1 MLWDVG
7 QFVRWEGKHGVALDR
22 ADMNE
27 HTRERAELGSEAR
40 PRILYI
46 VRSIPYLPSQ
56 GGLTRAYHM
65 VRAATEVGD
74 VTLVG
79 AAEEIETA
87 RLDMM
92 QPLCQ
97 EIHLVPHPGMD
108 GRSRSGPRAVVSG
121 IAWSLN
127 SVRSMLGNDP
137 FPEAEFDRAALR
149 TRVTAILATSRF
161 DLVVVEHSE
170 LASILG
176 GELQTW
182 GGPRAADLHNAMY
195 LLTQRRRRLQ
205 EVGRRRPSVSGWRLV
220 QQVRAREREIVRSYS
235 RVIAVSEIDRA
246 ALQRLVP
253 RKPVDVIPNGVD
265 VEYFGAVGSSP
276 GSDPS
281 ATSTLVF
288 TGSLWYHPNIDAMKY
303 FVAEIW
309 PLIRGRRPE
318 VQLHIVGGDP
328 TAEVEALGER
338 DGVSVFG
345 SVPDV
350 RPYLAAGSVA
360 IVPLRL
366 GAGTRLKILEALAA
380 GRPVVSTS
388 LGAEGLDLRDGHDLL
403 LADTPLAFAEAVVR
417 LLEQPE
423 EAHRLARQGRETVS
437 ARYSWQSITQTFSSL
452 LQDTLATHAY
462 RALR

>member
-1 MLWDVG
+1 
-7 QFVRWEGKHGVALDR
+7 
-22 ADMNE
+22 MNE

-79 AAEEIETA
+79 AAEEEETA

-97 EIHLVPHPGMD
+97 EIHLVPHPPLAFLPPQPPWRNYLPHRVGW
-108 GRSRSGPRAVVSG
+108 ALAG
-121 IAWSLN
+121 I
-127 SVRSMLGNDP
+127 RTMLGTDP
-137 FPEAEFDRAALR
+137 WPAAHYDRTALR
-149 TRVTAILATSRF
+149 AKVRNLLVTGHF
-161 DLVVVEHSE
+161 DLVVVEHTQF
-170 LASILG
+170 ASLLYDIIRD
-176 GELQTW
+176 W
-182 GGPRAADLHNAMY
+182 NGPAVVDMHNVLYM
-195 LLTQRRRRLQ
+195 LERRKLNLRLQ

-265 VEYFGAVGSSP
+265 VEYFGAVGSSAS
-276 GSDPS
+276 GGWADSDS
-281 ATSTLVF
+281 IVF
-288 TGSLWYHPNIDAMKY
+288 TGHMLYVANIDAMKY

-462 RALR
+462 RATGS